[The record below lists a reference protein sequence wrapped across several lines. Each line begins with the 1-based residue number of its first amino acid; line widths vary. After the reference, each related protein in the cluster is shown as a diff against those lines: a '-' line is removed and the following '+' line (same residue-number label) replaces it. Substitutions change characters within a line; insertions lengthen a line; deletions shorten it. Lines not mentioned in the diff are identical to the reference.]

1 VAVRGELIRPA
12 CCFVHPE
19 ALVRA
24 DRFIEQSK
32 ASMIA
37 MWIKCWVTFRQLVK
51 QSGVPELAWDSAR
64 SRWLDVSV
72 WGA

>member
-1 VAVRGELIRPA
+1 VAVRGELIRSA

-19 ALVRA
+19 VLVRA
-24 DRFIEQSK
+24 DRFIEQGT
-32 ASMIA
+32 AGMIA
-37 MWIKCWVTFRQLVK
+37 MWIRCWVTFRPLVK
-51 QSGVPELAWDSAR
+51 QSGVLEPACDSTR